1 MTFDKIPESWKKAVL
16 LPLARLLYV
25 AAGEDMQEAWN
36 QAIILV
42 RGFGPRTEAEFRG
55 AVRVAILSLQAN
67 QCFAD
72 ASDDDTTKSQAIR
85 LRAEGLAFIKA
96 TDKAEL
102 RLHQLQTIRAQR
114 AQKAAADAESAPVEA
129 SEEAPEQAS
138 DRAPENA
145 PENAPEKAPERA
157 ASLRAL
163 NEQARD
169 LAEYARKN
177 NITYAE
183 AWGECARKAVELAL
197 DTVPSQP

>member
-1 MTFDKIPESWKKAVL
+1 MTLDKIPESWKKTVL

-25 AAGEDMQEAWN
+25 AAGEDMKEAWT

-72 ASDDDTTKSQAIR
+72 ASEDDTTKSQAIR

-102 RLHQLQTIRAQR
+102 RLHQMQTIRAQR
-114 AQKAAADAESAPVEA
+114 AQKAAAEAESAPVEA
-129 SEEAPEQAS
+129 SDEEAADQ
-138 DRAPENA
+138 APETT
-145 PENAPEKAPERA
+145 PEKAPERT

-163 NEQARD
+163 NDQARD

-177 NITYAE
+177 NISYAQ
-183 AWGECARKAVELAL
+183 AWGERERAKKAAAL
-197 DTVPSQP
+197 TQPTVPSQP